1 MLHIAEVTE
10 ECIRCIQQNA
20 TIKTKHYMGSAEVLN
35 LKILLLVWDIYMAV
49 TAFVNLL

>member
-1 MLHIAEVTE
+1 MHATE
-10 ECIRCIQQNA
+10 CDNER
-20 TIKTKHYMGSAEVLN
+20 KHYVGSAEVLN